1 MREGITISLAHAL
14 AMEVKKAVK
23 KGKYSSTSEFFRDLI
38 KMWHSEE
45 FLFQDVLE
53 AEKEIKAGK
62 LIKLKS
68 IREIM

>member
-1 MREGITISLAHAL
+1 MREVVTISLAPAL

-23 KGKYSSTSEFFRDLI
+23 KGKYSSKSEFFRELL
-38 KMWHSEE
+38 KMWASEE

>member
-1 MREGITISLAHAL
+1 MREVVTISLAPAL

-23 KGKYSSTSEFFRDLI
+23 KGKYSSKSEFFRELL
-38 KMWHSEE
+38 KMWASEE
-45 FLFQDVLE
+45 FLFQDIQE